1 MRWVMYKGSIE
12 GRLEVWLVHLKFS
25 WKRQIPEDRTS
36 GNRAVFEH
44 RPMTGSQE
52 GKLSMEE

>member
-1 MRWVMYKGSIE
+1 MYKGSIE

-25 WKRQIPEDRTS
+25 RKRQILEDRAS

-44 RPMTGSQE
+44 RPVTGSQE
-52 GKLSMEE
+52 GKLSVE